1 MKKELKKEI
10 NFEWKYMKWVL
21 ITLVILIL
29 IPLGLGCLIP
39 IKSRIPNFSQ
49 SNDWIGFLGSYTG
62 GILGGLC
69 TLVVMYFTRKDTR
82 DIQEE
87 NKALTLK
94 IQEENN
100 YNLKKQF
107 TDELIKLIADYI
119 TDINKYF
126 YDQDLKYANQTYDK
140 FNKKKEHKCV
150 LDDPKELK
158 KLSDSVSEDK
168 KVIIKYTEV
177 INSEAPK
184 INREKSINIYYI
196 LDMRLRNIN
205 GAEKIWESLYRIH
218 NDLCYLE
225 EDTNR
230 YEKEKE
236 FQKEIE
242 NLKNLTVQFIEN
254 YLKK

>member
-1 MKKELKKEI
+1 MKKEPEKKM
-10 NFEWKYMKWVL
+10 NFEWKYIKLVL
-21 ITLVILIL
+21 ITLGVLIL
-29 IPLGLGCLIP
+29 IPFALGYLIS
-39 IKSRIPNFSQ
+39 IKSIIPNFSQ

-119 TDINKYF
+119 TDINKF
-126 YDQDLKYANQTYDK
+126 FCDQYLKYANQTYNK
-140 FNKKKEHKCV
+140 FNKKKEHKCI
-150 LDDPKELK
+150 LDDPKELE
-158 KLSDSVSEDK
+158 KLSSLVSEDK
-168 KVIIKYTEV
+168 KIIINYTEE
-177 INSEAPK
+177 IKNEIPK
-184 INREKSINIYYI
+184 INREKSVNIYYI
-196 LDMRLRNIN
+196 LDMRLKNIN
-205 GAEKIWESLYRIH
+205 GTEQIWESINRIH
-218 NDLCYLE
+218 NNLCHLE

-230 YEKEKE
+230 YEREKE
-236 FQKEIE
+236 FQNEID
-242 NLKNLTVQFIEN
+242 NLKNLTMQFIEN